1 MILTCPDCATR
12 FLIKDEAI
20 GDNGR
25 TVRCSQC
32 AATWFVT
39 AEPDVLSLQDIQ
51 NAENA
56 SPDLTKLEDPT
67 SRVVPDQP
75 HTPEPVSS
83 VHEAKAEMAPH
94 TVIRARVERKKMRR
108 RIFGVGLIWGV
119 TLMILFS
126 FALFALL
133 FRSHIVG
140 AFPGTASIYKAFG
153 IQATA
158 SGLEIY
164 DVETRYG
171 DIEGTPVL
179 FVNGKIKNY
188 DIRIRDLA
196 LVKLSFKNARGEELA
211 SWVVQPAQSRLEA
224 GKTLD
229 FESQYPNPPIDAVK
243 LSPSFVDEAGPV
255 HSVPVVTQ

>member
-1 MILTCPDCATR
+1 MILTCPDCTTR

-39 AEPDVLSLQDIQ
+39 AEPDVLSLQDI
-51 NAENA
+51 E
-56 SPDLTKLEDPT
+56 SSDHPSTHMKELTKPE
-67 SRVVPDQP
+67 SVAAPDQIDM
-75 HTPEPVSS
+75 PEAGAP
-83 VHEAKAEMAPH
+83 VHETGSEIAPH
-94 TVIRARVERKKMRR
+94 TMIRERVERKKMRR
-108 RIFGVGLIWGV
+108 RIFGVGLIWGI

-126 FALFALL
+126 FVMIALL
-133 FRSHIVG
+133 FRSQIVG
-140 AFPGTASIYKAFG
+140 TFPGAAPIYKVFG

-188 DIRIRDLA
+188 DIRTRDLA
-196 LVKLSFKNARGEELA
+196 LVNLSFKNASGEVLA
-211 SWVVQPAQSRLEA
+211 SWVVQPEQSRLEA
-224 GKTLD
+224 GKTLN
-229 FESQYPNPPIDAVK
+229 FESQYPNPPVDAVK
-243 LSPSFVDEAGPV
+243 LSPAFVDEAGPV
-255 HSVPVVTQ
+255 QSVPVVTQ